1 MRLKLM
7 NRTRLHR
14 NAQRGFSLLE
24 LMVVVIVV
32 AILTTIAV
40 ARYMDMRDRGLVA
53 AAIHDLDLARKM
65 LAYYASDY
73 DHYPLSAT
81 TYDELKTQLLDPQ
94 GQSYGS
100 MPLANTFQWFSYSLD
115 EHGEYQ
121 MRVLVAD
128 HRRTTLVATPA
139 RIYKEDVP

>member
-1 MRLKLM
+1 MQLKLIQ
-7 NRTRLHR
+7 RSRLQR
-14 NAQRGFSLLE
+14 NTQKGFSLLE
-24 LMVVVIVV
+24 LMVVVIVI

-40 ARYMDMRDRGLVA
+40 GRYMDMRDRGVVA

-81 TYDELKTQLLDPQ
+81 TYDELKAQLVDPD
-94 GQSYGS
+94 GNTYGS
-100 MPLANTFQWFSYSLD
+100 MPLANTFQWFSYLLD

-121 MRVLVAD
+121 MRVIVAD
-128 HRRTTLVATPA
+128 HKHTTLVATPS
-139 RIYKEDVP
+139 RIYSEAGL